1 MRKYMLLSGFGNH
14 GTCRFSKL
22 TYDINS
28 DLLFMEMQKVQLA
41 TFTTGSFDKG
51 AGFVKQVLWYMI
63 NALIVRASWNPN
75 IKIKICLLRLFGAQ
89 IGKGLVLKNNV
100 TIKFPWKLV
109 VGDNVWIG
117 ENVWID
123 NLDKVVIGSD
133 VWIGHESVIMPGV
146 HLGHGCIAAAYSVV
160 TKSFPPY
167 SIIGGNPA
175 RLIRKR
181 FSDEMIDTLLR
192 FRWWDRS
199 PEEVTELLP
208 ILTSPDIE
216 AARKTMEQIL
226 AKEGK

>member
-1 MRKYMLLSGFGNH
+1 
-14 GTCRFSKL
+14 
-22 TYDINS
+22 
-28 DLLFMEMQKVQLA
+28 MEMQKVQLA

-75 IKIKICLLRLFGAQ
+75 MKIKICLLRLFGAQ

-133 VWIGHESVIMPGV
+133 VCISQGALLLTGNHDYTLPTFDYRNAPIYIEDGAWIGAKSVVCPGV
-146 HLGHGCIAAAYSVV
+146 MVCTYAILTVGSVA
-160 TKSFPPY
+160 TKDMESY
-167 SIIGGNPA
+167 GIYQGNPA
-175 RLIRKR
+175 VKIRERIVK
-181 FSDEMIDTLLR
+181 
-192 FRWWDRS
+192 
-199 PEEVTELLP
+199 
-208 ILTSPDIE
+208 
-216 AARKTMEQIL
+216 Q
-226 AKEGK
+226 

>member
-1 MRKYMLLSGFGNH
+1 MLLSGFGNH

-133 VWIGHESVIMPGV
+133 VCISQGALLLTGNHDYTLPTFDYRNAPIYIEDGAWIGAKSVVCPGV
-146 HLGHGCIAAAYSVV
+146 MVCTHAILTVGSVA
-160 TKSFPPY
+160 TKDMESY
-167 SIIGGNPA
+167 GIYQGNPA
-175 RLIRKR
+175 VKIRERIVK
-181 FSDEMIDTLLR
+181 
-192 FRWWDRS
+192 
-199 PEEVTELLP
+199 
-208 ILTSPDIE
+208 
-216 AARKTMEQIL
+216 Q
-226 AKEGK
+226 